1 LHAQVDIP
9 GIPKEQ
15 ITLEVEGQTVKVA
28 TTPTAAEAAKEAG
41 DSGADVTWHRIE
53 RSSVYAPRALRF
65 PENAN
70 MRDIVAHAD
79 DGVLRLRI
87 AKTADAKRDRT
98 IVKVT

>member
-1 LHAQVDIP
+1 VDIP
-9 GIPKEQ
+9 GVPKEH
-15 ITLEVEGQTVKVA
+15 ITLEVEGQTVKVS
-28 TTPTAAEAAKEAG
+28 TTPTAEELAKEAG

-70 MRDIVAHAD
+70 MHAITAHAD

-87 AKTADAKRDRT
+87 AKLADAKRDRT